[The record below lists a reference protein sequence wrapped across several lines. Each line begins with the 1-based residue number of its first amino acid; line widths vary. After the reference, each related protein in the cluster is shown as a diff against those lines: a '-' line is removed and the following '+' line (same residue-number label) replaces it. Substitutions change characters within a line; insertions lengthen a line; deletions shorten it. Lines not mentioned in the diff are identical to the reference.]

1 MTQIE
6 LSQEELDL
14 IQAKREE
21 EAAREK
27 QKQDRLAAE
36 IAKGKANIARRLEQS
51 KKQVEAAYAFQKEL
65 GESWTAHTDSHKSTE
80 RVYWDWGGEVVWE
93 ETYSYDNV
101 SLKKGKYTVSVY
113 MHTTYSSTWGRG
125 TNKGYKM
132 FLSGPDVG
140 YAYEQKA
147 LSKAATVNKKV
158 EECIEAIR
166 VREEHKKQKASALE
180 TAVSDLKMKF
190 PEAEI
195 SAFKDWTRGYGKSAY
210 REYNKLVVK
219 LKNGIELQYEV
230 YSDGRLNRLNVL
242 FSCQD
247 EIALIGALGAVELP
261 STTK

>member
-6 LSQEELDL
+6 LTQEELDL
-14 IQAKREE
+14 IQAKRDEI
-21 EAAREK
+21 AAKEK
-27 QKQDRLAAE
+27 AQEDRIAAE
-36 IAKGKANIARRLEQS
+36 IVKAKANIARRLEES
-51 KKQVEAAYAFQKEL
+51 EKQRAAALAFQKEL
-65 GESWTAHTDSHKSTE
+65 GEGWVAHTKSHQGIEK
-80 RVYWDWGGEVVWE
+80 VYWGGTVVWD
-93 ETYSYDNV
+93 ETYTWDNV
-101 SLKKGKYTVSVY
+101 HLQKEKYEVSVDI
-113 MHTTYSSTWGRG
+113 HTVYGSSWGRG

-132 FLSGPDVG
+132 FLSGPDVE
-140 YAYEQKA
+140 YAYERKA

-190 PEAEI
+190 PEAVI

-219 LKNGIELQYEV
+219 LKNGIEVHYEV

>member
-27 QKQDRLAAE
+27 VKQDR
-36 IAKGKANIARRLEQS
+36 IATDIVKAKANVAKRLEES
-51 KKQVEAAYAFQKEL
+51 KKQKAAAESFQKEL
-65 GESWTAHTDSHKSTE
+65 GEGWTAHTESQKSTE
-80 RVYWDWGGEVVWE
+80 RVYWGGEVVWE
-93 ETYSYDNV
+93 ETYAWDNV
-101 SLKKGKYTVSVY
+101 SLKNGEYTVSVY
-113 MHTTYSSTWGRG
+113 IHTVYGSSWGRG

-132 FLSGPDVG
+132 FLSGPDIE
-140 YAYEQKA
+140 YAYRQKA

-158 EECIEAIR
+158 QECIEAIKA
-166 VREEHKKQKASALE
+166 REEHKKNKQTALQ

-190 PEAEI
+190 PEAEVT
-195 SAFKDWTRGYGKSAY
+195 AFKDWTRGYGKSAY

-219 LKNGIELQYEV
+219 LKNGIEVHYEV